1 MPLVLSFLRRRD
13 AVVLRNHAHYCGIYG
28 YPHLCV
34 DAGHIRGDIQ
44 SHVYRYNQMSMRL
57 RSLREGDWLLML
69 DGDSVF
75 FKPVEIDVLLKGRD
89 SLVVDGPSVAE
100 APAEVL
106 TNMLAFRNTAA
117 NRALLDAISIDLGRA
132 IALESDGF
140 HESACLRAGGVL
152 AYNAQ
157 LAGLYVNVT
166 WRVIGWYEAEV
177 FVVNLGPLNVTRRCR
192 DLVDVWLHDQ
202 HLQDFLARRVTAAL
216 IDGETVLQAAA
227 GALYT
232 EVDKEAVSSY
242 NASARIAFITLY
254 TPNIAVYAHV
264 AEQNIKRYCDRH
276 GYAFHVYRAVPQEI
290 GPDVSGNWAKPW
302 VLRRHLD
309 QHEWVIWIDAD
320 MLFTRPDLTVDPLLA
335 NRDVLIA
342 GDVGSWRVNSG
353 LMGFRNTEAN
363 AALLTCMWDTLSEVS
378 NRSDVYSSLGD
389 QHYVNRLLQ
398 EIGLDGDDKVLDMAS
413 INTPVFMRDAESL
426 LVHFMGLGEPYRSAY
441 MADVD
446 RSIAAQEV

>member
-1 MPLVLSFLRRRD
+1 M
-13 AVVLRNHAHYCGIYG
+13 
-28 YPHLCV
+28 
-34 DAGHIRGDIQ
+34 Q

-57 RSLREGDWLLML
+57 RSLEEGDWLLML
-69 DGDSVF
+69 DGDSVV
-75 FKPVEIDVLLKGRD
+75 FKPVEIDVLLEGRD
-89 SLVVDGPSVAE
+89 SLIVEGPSIAE
-100 APAEVL
+100 APAELL

-117 NRALLDAISIDLGRA
+117 NRALLDAVSIDLGRA

-140 HESACLRAGGVL
+140 RESACLRAGGAL

-177 FVVNLGPLNVTRRCR
+177 FIVNLGPLNVTRRCR

-202 HLQDFLARRVTAAL
+202 HLQDFLVRRVNAAL
-216 IDGETVLQAAA
+216 IHGEAVLKHGA
-227 GALYT
+227 GAT
-232 EVDKEAVSSY
+232 QEAIVDEAMSSY

-254 TPNIAVYAHV
+254 TPNIAVYAQV

-276 GYAFHVYRAVPQEI
+276 GYAFHVYRAVPPEI

-302 VLRRHLD
+302 VLRKHMD

-320 MLFTRPDLTVDPLLA
+320 MLFTRPDLTIDSLLA
-335 NRDVLIA
+335 HKDVLIA

-353 LMGFRNTEAN
+353 LMGFRNTEEN
-363 AALLTCMWDTLSEVS
+363 AALLTCLWDTLSEVS

-389 QHYVNRLLQ
+389 QHYVNQLLK
-398 EIGLDGDDKVLDMAS
+398 ESGLDGEDKVLDMAS
-413 INTPVFMRDAESL
+413 INTPAFMRDAESL

-446 RSIAAQEV
+446 RSIAAQET